1 MSIPNYYMT
10 LEIDSGASEEE
21 IKQAFRRLAKKFHPD
36 KNPGSEKTAEKKFKR
51 IIAAYHVLRN
61 RESRNAYDRVFMS
74 SQQITRDS
82 RRANLQ
88 RKAKSDVAYLCKL
101 ILFELLNQNAWD
113 ALEMYENLI
122 SAEPHFKLD
131 SYMNNGDIMD
141 CEFLL
146 AEAYHQRGRLSEAAR
161 LYEKV
166 LKREKKKSY
175 FRGFAR
181 EIENMARD
189 VYLQSITKA
198 ERPEDV
204 VLNVKKILSMNPS
217 KRETAWIYKKAAE
230 AYYRTND
237 VDSALKSLQRA
248 FQINPK
254 LSGAKNISK
263 KLGVKGRFSEPLSEI
278 K

>member
-10 LEIDSGASEEE
+10 LEIDSSATEEE
-21 IKQAFRRLAKKFHPD
+21 VKQAFRRLAKKFHPD

-51 IIAAYHVLRN
+51 IIAAYQVLRN
-61 RESRNAYDRVFMS
+61 RESRSAYDRVFMS
-74 SQQITRDS
+74 SHQSTRDS
-82 RRANLQ
+82 RRANLR
-88 RKAKSDVAYLCKL
+88 RKAKSDVKYLCKL

-113 ALEMYENLI
+113 ALDMYENLI
-122 SAEPHFKLD
+122 SEEPYFRLD
-131 SYMNNGDIMD
+131 EYMSNGDMMD

-146 AEAYHQRGRLSEAAR
+146 AEAYHQRGRLAEAAR
-161 LYEKV
+161 LYERV
-166 LKREKKKSY
+166 LKREKKRAY
-175 FRGFAR
+175 FRGFTR
-181 EIENMARD
+181 EIELMARD

-198 ERPEDV
+198 DCPEDV
-204 VLNVKKILSMNPS
+204 MLNVKKILSMDLP
-217 KRETAWIYKKAAE
+217 KREVAWVYKKAAE

-237 VDSALKSLQRA
+237 IDNAMESLRRA

-263 KLGVKGRFSEPLSEI
+263 KLGIGGRFPESISEM